1 MKKYAV
7 VIERGPD
14 NMSAYAPD
22 LPGCITTGRTV
33 EEIELDDA
41 DLAVC
46 LAVDNP
52 TATGIQFEVSSV
64 REKTWMRDRIRLLAP
79 KDPRHHKGLLGEA
92 VRLFPPDQT
101 LRYDTDQYTR
111 CDDMRAAAVAWVQ
124 AAQVRKYWRSR
135 QVEELNRENNA

>member
-1 MKKYAV
+1 M
-7 VIERGPD
+7 
-14 NMSAYAPD
+14 
-22 LPGCITTGRTV
+22 TV